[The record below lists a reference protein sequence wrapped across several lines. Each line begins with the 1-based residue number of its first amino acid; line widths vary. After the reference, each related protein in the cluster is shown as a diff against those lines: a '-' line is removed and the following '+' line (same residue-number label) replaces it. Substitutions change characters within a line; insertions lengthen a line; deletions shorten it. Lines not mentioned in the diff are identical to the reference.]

1 MTRRGVILY
10 GPPASGKD
18 TITAELSRLDGRF
31 VLLTKLK
38 VGTGRSAG
46 YRYVPTIELDALR
59 AAGRL
64 ALETERYGN
73 RYAVD
78 RQDIDALTDAGR
90 IPVVHVG
97 DIPGVN
103 TLSSAVPLIWTRV
116 RLWAPREVT
125 ADRSQHRG
133 DTDTTSRL
141 VAWDEAE
148 ADWRTNGEA
157 VRFDLTVRTH
167 ETDPAEAAKRI
178 SQAALGADP
187 S

>member
-18 TITAELSRLDGRF
+18 TITAELSRLDDRF
-31 VLLTKLK
+31 TLLTKLK
-38 VGTGRSAG
+38 AGRGRSVG
-46 YRYVPTIELDALR
+46 YRYVPPAELDALR
-59 AAGRL
+59 TAGRL
-64 ALETERYGN
+64 ILETERYGN

-90 IPVVHVG
+90 IPIVHVG
-97 DIPGVN
+97 DIPGVAV
-103 TLSSAVPLIWTRV
+103 LSSAIPLTWTRV

-125 ADRSQHRG
+125 AARSTHRG

-141 VAWDEAE
+141 AAWDEAE
-148 ADWRTNGEA
+148 ADRRTNGEA
-157 VRFDLTVRTH
+157 VRFDLTIRTH

-178 SQAALGADP
+178 SRAALG
-187 S
+187 